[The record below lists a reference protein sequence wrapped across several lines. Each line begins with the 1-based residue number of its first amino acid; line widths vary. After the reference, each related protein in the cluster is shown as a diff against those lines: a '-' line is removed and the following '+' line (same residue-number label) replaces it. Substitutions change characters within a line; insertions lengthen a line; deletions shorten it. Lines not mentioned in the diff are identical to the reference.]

1 MDKYESLLKAAL
13 KASSDQGLPD
23 VLLVRVKHICSEKK
37 CDSPSVSML
46 TDMLANYEQYSDAG
60 CGSET
65 YSTKDIENV
74 LKRIAQS

>member
-13 KASSDQGLPD
+13 KASSEQDLPD
-23 VLLVRVKHICSEKK
+23 VLLARVEHICSEKK
-37 CDSPSVSML
+37 CDSYVSML